1 MSKARDLANIIS
13 GGFTADDIPNL
24 DASKITSGN
33 IATGRLGNVDLTNL
47 SASSLTSGTV
57 PSARLDSV
65 ATQTAGNNST
75 KIANTEFV
83 STAVSN
89 LVDSSPDALNT
100 LNELASALGDDAN
113 FSTTVTNSL
122 ATKLTSSSSLD
133 ASNLTGTASA
143 INGSNITN
151 LTAGNLVGALPAISG
166 ANLTGLSGGLSHISF
181 ISGSYGASTAS
192 NQSENE
198 VSNGI
203 GNAPSDAKGGI
214 VIITGTMGNYTRY
227 VMIKS
232 MGGASMPSHQSFSS
246 GGGGQF
252 IDVRPFTCS
261 GGSSLTLRTAHKKY
275 YNASNATAND
285 RKYYVLFVG

>member
-33 IATGRLGNVDLTNL
+33 IATARLGNVDLTNL

-65 ATQTAGNNST
+65 ATQSAGNNST
-75 KIANTEFV
+75 KIASTEFV

-122 ATKLTSSSSLD
+122 ATKLDSSSSLN
-133 ASNLTGTASA
+133 AANLTGTAAA

-151 LTAGNLVGALPAISG
+151 LTAANLTGALPAISG
-166 ANLTGLSGGLSHISF
+166 ANLTGLSGGLSHISI
-181 ISGSYGASTAS
+181 ISGDYSYTQAS
-192 NQSENE
+192 NQNENT
-198 VSNGI
+198 VSVSV
-203 GNAPSDAKGGI
+203 GNSPADAKGGLL
-214 VIITGTMGNYTRY
+214 IITGRHGSYVRY
-227 VMIKS
+227 VMIKELA
-232 MGGASMPSHQSFSS
+232 GATMPAHQ
-246 GGGGQF
+246 GHGAGGGQNF

-261 GGSSLTLRTAHKKY
+261 GNQSLTLRTVHKKY
-275 YNASNATAND
+275 YNSGSVSAHD
-285 RKYYVLFVG
+285 RKYYILFIG